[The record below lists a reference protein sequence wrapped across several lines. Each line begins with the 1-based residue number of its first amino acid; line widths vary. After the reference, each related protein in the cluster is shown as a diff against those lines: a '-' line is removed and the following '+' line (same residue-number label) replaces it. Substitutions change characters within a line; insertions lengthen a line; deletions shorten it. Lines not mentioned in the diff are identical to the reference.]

1 MSAISEETRQLEMRA
16 RGEVSQENLKAHI
29 DYLCSLGEKLAGTK
43 EEARACQYIADR
55 LTEAGLEVTVHEF
68 ESYVS
73 HPISA
78 SFSAF
83 SPEKIDVEGVGVSF
97 GLSTPEQGFSGE
109 VIHVGSGTAAEYN
122 GKNVEGKIVLVDKLP
137 SPERTVNAVKHGA
150 AAMVAMSE
158 GHMRHKMIVT
168 PVWGTPDL
176 EEKNM
181 IPRIPVVSIS
191 GDDGAPLRELALAG
205 TLKGT
210 VKTVNREGWM
220 TVQLP
225 VTEIRGSR
233 PEYLLVGGHY
243 CSWFDGGTDNV
254 TGNSCLI
261 EMARILKQYEGSL
274 KYGVR
279 IAWWPGHSNGRYSG
293 STWFAD
299 TFWQDIYDNGIVYF
313 NVDSPGVKGASV
325 YVPRHQMG
333 EVSEFN
339 EACVAELT
347 DWSTVTS
354 PEAQLALGR
363 RAGSRINSTRPSRAA
378 DQSFWGIGLTSIG
391 VYSML
396 PPDHPDRR
404 KEVGGSGGAWWWH
417 SIDDTADKTDVDVLS
432 QDTRLYIS
440 ILIRLATAA
449 ALPFNFAMAAQDYID
464 VLKEYQDEVGMHISI
479 DHLLVNAEKLKTKAH
494 ELKAHGEKLKGEDAD
509 TMNRFYLK
517 LARTLNPTLYTSVS
531 QFRQQPA
538 LATRLVPDLAP
549 SLQLKAMNPHSDDF
563 KFLKAGILRAANKI
577 QFHLLEAIRLIDEFC
592 GLKT

>member
-1 MSAISEETRQLEMRA
+1 MIGITEETQQLEKRA
-16 RGEVSQENLKAHI
+16 REEVSPENLKAHI
-29 DYLCSLGEKLAGTK
+29 DYLCSLGEKLAGT
-43 EEARACQYIADR
+43 EDEAKACQYIADR
-55 LTEAGLEVTVHEF
+55 LTEIGLKATVHEF
-68 ESYVS
+68 ESYIS
-73 HPISA
+73 HPVSA
-78 SFSAF
+78 GFSTYF
-83 SPEKIDVEGVGVSF
+83 PEKIDVEGVGVSF
-97 GLSTPEQGFSGE
+97 GLSTPEQGFSAE
-109 VIHVGSGTAAEYN
+109 VISVGSGTEAEYA
-122 GKNVEGKIVLVDKLP
+122 GKCVEGKIVLVDKLP
-137 SPERTVNAVKHGA
+137 SPERAVTAVAHGA

-168 PVWGTPDL
+168 PVWGTPGLD
-176 EEKNM
+176 EKDK

-191 GDDGAPLRELALAG
+191 GDDGAQLRELAQAG

-220 TVQLP
+220 TVRLP
-225 VTEIRGSR
+225 VTEIKGSR
-233 PEYLLVGGHY
+233 PGYLLVGGHY

-261 EMARILKQYEGSL
+261 ELARILKQYEGSL

-293 STWFAD
+293 STWYAD
-299 TFWQDIYDNGIVYF
+299 AFWQDIYDNGIVYF
-313 NVDSPGVKGASV
+313 NIDSPGVKGASV

-339 EACVAELT
+339 EGCVAELT

-363 RAGSRINSTRPSRAA
+363 RTGRHVNSTRPSRAA

-440 ILIRLATAA
+440 IILRLATATT
-449 ALPFNFAMAAQDYID
+449 LPFNFEVVAQDYID
-464 VLKEYQDEVGMHISI
+464 ALQEYRDEAGGYLPLDRLLERAAMFKE
-479 DHLLVNAEKLKTKAH
+479 KART
-494 ELKAHGEKLKGEDAD
+494 LKAHAERFEGDAAD
-509 TMNRFYLK
+509 KMNRFYLK

-531 QFRQQPA
+531 KFQQQPA
-538 LATRLVPDLAP
+538 LGTRLVPDLALT
-549 SLQLKAMNPHSDDF
+549 LQLKSMDPNSNDF
-563 KFLKAGILRAANKI
+563 KFLKAGMIRAVNKVD
-577 QFHLLEAIRLIDEFC
+577 FHLLEAIRLIDQVI
-592 GLKT
+592 G

>member
-1 MSAISEETRQLEMRA
+1 MPEITEETQQMEKHA
-16 RGEVSQENLKAHI
+16 REEVSQDNLKAHI
-29 DYLCSLGEKLAGTK
+29 DYLCSLGEKLAGTG
-43 EEARACQYIADR
+43 EEATACQYIADR
-55 LTEAGLEVTVHEF
+55 LTEAGLEATVHEF

-73 HPISA
+73 HPVSA
-78 SFSAF
+78 HFSVYF
-83 SPEKIDVEGVGVSF
+83 PEKIDVEGVGVSF

-109 VIHVGSGTAAEYN
+109 VIYVGSGTDTEYA
-122 GKNVEGKIVLVDKLP
+122 GKSVEGKIVLVDKLP
-137 SPERTVNAVKHGA
+137 SPERAVNAVRHGA
-150 AAMVAMSE
+150 SAMVAMSE

-168 PVWGTPDL
+168 PVWGTPGL
-176 EEKNM
+176 EEKGM

-191 GDDGAPLRELALAG
+191 GDDGAPLRQLAQAG
-205 TLKGT
+205 SLKGT

-220 TVQLP
+220 TLRLP
-225 VTEIRGSR
+225 VTEIKGSR

-299 TFWQDIYDNGIVYF
+299 TFWQDLYDNGIVYF

-339 EACVAELT
+339 EGCVAELT

-354 PEAQLALGR
+354 PDAQLALGR
-363 RAGSRINSTRPSRAA
+363 RAGRHINSTRPSRAA

-417 SIDDTADKTDVDVLS
+417 SIDDTADKTDVEVLS
-432 QDTRLYIS
+432 QDARLYIS
-440 ILIRLATAA
+440 IILRLATANT
-449 ALPFNFAMAAQDYID
+449 LPFNFEVVAQDYID
-464 VLKEYQDEVGMHISI
+464 ALQEYQDEAGTYLPI
-479 DHLLVNAEKLKTKAH
+479 DRLLESAEQFREKAKVLKTYA
-494 ELKAHGEKLKGEDAD
+494 EGLEGEAAD
-509 TMNRFYLK
+509 KMNRFYLK

-531 QFRQQPA
+531 QFQQQPA
-538 LATRLVPDLAP
+538 LGTRFVPDLAP
-549 SLQLKAMNPHSDDF
+549 SLELKSMGPNSDDF
-563 KFLKAGILRAANKI
+563 NFLKAGLIRAVNKV
-577 QFHLLEAIRLIDEFC
+577 QFHLLEATRLIDHVI
-592 GLKT
+592 G